1 MLENLQMAKTFGWI
15 TFYIGKEN
23 MNHLPYVDMSFRT
36 IENALEYFIERK

>member
-1 MLENLQMAKTFGWI
+1 
-15 TFYIGKEN
+15 